1 MGRRWLKKMTEKKR
15 KKEMIKKSLKSRK
28 KRDYE
33 SMPRRGG
40 FSEQRK

>member
-1 MGRRWLKKMTEKKR
+1 MIEKNDGKKK

>member
-1 MGRRWLKKMTEKKR
+1 MGKKR
-15 KKEMIKKSLKSRK
+15 LLEEINKKKKEMIKKSLKSRK

-40 FSEQRK
+40 FLEQRK